1 MDITNM
7 KKQYEFYLQNRKI
20 PEKKEITSDEI
31 KNKIKNKKKEKQ

>member
-20 PEKKEITSDEI
+20 PEKKEITTDEI
-31 KNKIKNKKKEKQ
+31 NKKLENKKNNN